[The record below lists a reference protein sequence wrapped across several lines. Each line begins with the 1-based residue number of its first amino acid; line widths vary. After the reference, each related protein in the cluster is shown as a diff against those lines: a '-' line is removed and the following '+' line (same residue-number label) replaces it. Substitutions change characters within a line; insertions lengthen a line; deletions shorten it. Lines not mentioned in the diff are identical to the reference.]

1 MYHMYHVSCRPN
13 CNVSC
18 CIMSPNY
25 MMVMWWYRTQ
35 WMSPAANW
43 REPAP
48 QILWPGLK
56 LKCKQ
61 STFNDSNKGT
71 WVFSQPANIF
81 HGLSWSCT
89 WNTTLCSMLDLC
101 SGWTINTQALIWCF
115 DALVTSLR
123 SAALASPESWQP
135 GIVISFLLIPAF
147 AVPTSVKWRRDQMT
161 QIQIEQVV

>member
-13 CNVSC
+13 CDVSC

-56 LKCKQ
+56 LKCKHKHSMIQ
-61 STFNDSNKGT
+61 TEGLLGF
-71 WVFSQPANIF
+71 FSGSQHCFPWFILFLYMEHN
-81 HGLSWSCT
+81 
-89 WNTTLCSMLDLC
+89 SMLDLC
-101 SGWTINTQALIWCF
+101 SSWSINTQALIWCF

-123 SAALASPESWQP
+123 SAALASPDSWQP